1 MKEIARSLSSV
12 IQKDKKSIDEISS
25 KQDVNIN
32 NTNKEVENLQK
43 INSVVMVGFCYK
55 IIMAVTALGVFVF
68 MIVFIRL
75 FPNRRHVLL

>member
-1 MKEIARSLSSV
+1 
-12 IQKDKKSIDEISS
+12 
-25 KQDVNIN
+25 VNIN